1 MIKVVT
7 FIVFNFLILNTYIY
21 ANNNQYFSDGVSF
34 YNEGKINEAIF
45 LFEKSVVFNPKDTES
60 YIYLGYINKDL
71 EELDKA
77 NHYFLIALTLQP
89 NNLELNYLVGEY
101 FYNANN
107 KESYSEYIYNLE
119 VLCPDGCDYLDQ
131 IKKLDKN

>member
-1 MIKVVT
+1 MTKLVT

-21 ANNNQYFSDGVSF
+21 ANKNEYFSDGVSS

-89 NNLELNYLVGEY
+89 DNLELNYLVGEY

-119 VLCPDGCDYLDQ
+119 ILCPDGCDYLDQ

>member
-1 MIKVVT
+1 MKKLVT
-7 FIVFNFLILNTYIY
+7 FIVFNFLILNNYIY
-21 ANNNQYFSDGVSF
+21 ASNNEYFSDGVSF

-45 LFEKSVVFNPKDTES
+45 LFEKSVVFDPKDTES

-89 NNLELNYLVGEY
+89 DNLELNYLVGEY

-107 KESYSEYIYNLE
+107 KESYSEYIYNIE
-119 VLCPDGCDYLDQ
+119 VL
-131 IKKLDKN
+131 

>member
-1 MIKVVT
+1 
-7 FIVFNFLILNTYIY
+7 
-21 ANNNQYFSDGVSF
+21 FSDGVSF

-89 NNLELNYLVGEY
+89 DNLELNYLVGEY

>member
-1 MIKVVT
+1 MTKLVT

-21 ANNNQYFSDGVSF
+21 ANNNQYFSDGVSL

-89 NNLELNYLVGEY
+89 DNLELNYLVGEY

>member
-1 MIKVVT
+1 MKTLVT

-21 ANNNQYFSDGVSF
+21 ANNNEYFSDGVSF
-34 YNEGKINEAIF
+34 YNEGKINEATF

-89 NNLELNYLVGEY
+89 DNLELNYLVGEY